1 MSRSNDDQPHILAAT
16 IRRQIGSE
24 ANARFLRSMPA
35 FRVDAE
41 LPTDLRDMLRELDR
55 AEAAGRQR

>member
-1 MSRSNDDQPHILAAT
+1 MSRSNGDQPHTLPAN

-24 ANARFLRSMPA
+24 ANVRFLRAMPA

-41 LPTDLRDMLRELDR
+41 LPTDLRDKLKELDR
-55 AEAAGRQR
+55 AEAAGRRR